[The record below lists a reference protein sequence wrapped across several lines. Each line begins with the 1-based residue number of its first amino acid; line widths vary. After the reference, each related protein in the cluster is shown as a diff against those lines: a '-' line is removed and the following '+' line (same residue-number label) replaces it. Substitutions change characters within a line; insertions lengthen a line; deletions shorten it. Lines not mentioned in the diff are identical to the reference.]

1 MAFDA
6 LKGWTSRQR
15 HAVAAAY
22 MGWTLDAFDFFVLT
36 FVVKDLIVEF
46 NVKSAADI
54 LIAVTLTLAVRPLGA
69 FLFGRLADDYGRKP
83 VLILNIL
90 LYSLFGFATAFAPT
104 LSLFFIAR
112 GLFGVAMGG
121 IWGIGASL
129 AMETIQPK
137 SRGFVSGLLQSG
149 YPSGYLVASLAF
161 GAVYA
166 SFGWRG
172 MFMVGLVPG
181 FLLAGYIWLA
191 VSESPVFR
199 RPAEVK
205 LSKHLIHLVG
215 VGVILSAMLAVLI
228 RFGREEG
235 LLYIVAAVVPL
246 LLVAGFLTPFIRK
259 HWKLAV
265 YAILLMTGFNFF
277 SHGTQDLY
285 PTFLRV
291 QHHFD
296 DITVTWI
303 TVVLNI
309 GAIVG
314 GLTFASLSQ
323 SWGRRRTVII
333 VALMALPV
341 IYFWA
346 SAQTAVMLALGAFLM
361 QICVQGAWG
370 VVPVHLNEL
379 SPPSVRGTFAGTVYQ
394 LGNLIASV
402 NAVFQAELAESGK
415 QFLGLTDY
423 SLALAVV
430 ACFAA
435 LLIATMMFLGPEA
448 KNADMGRTA
457 PVSE

>member
-1 MAFDA
+1 MALGA
-6 LKGWTSRQR
+6 LKGWTGGQKNV
-15 HAVAAAY
+15 VAAAY
-22 MGWTLDAFDFFVLT
+22 LGWTLDAFDFFVLT
-36 FVVKDLIVEF
+36 FVVKDLIGQF
-46 NVKSAADI
+46 GVKSAADI
-54 LIAVTLTLAVRPLGA
+54 LLAVTLTLAVRPLGA

-83 VLILNIL
+83 ILILNIL
-90 LYSLFGFATAFAPT
+90 LYSLFGFATAFAPS
-104 LSLFFIAR
+104 LSVFLIAR

-129 AMETIQPK
+129 AFESVPTK
-137 SRGFVSGLLQSG
+137 ARGFVSGLLQSG

-161 GAVYA
+161 GAVHA

-172 MFMVGLVPG
+172 MFMVGLIPG
-181 FLLAGYIWLA
+181 LLLAAYIYMA
-191 VSESPVFR
+191 VPESPVWR
-199 RPAEVK
+199 RPAVVNA
-205 LSKHLIHLVG
+205 SKHLLHLLG
-215 VGVILSAMLAVLI
+215 VAVILSAMLAVLI

-235 LLYIVAAVVPL
+235 LVYIVAAVVPL
-246 LLVAGFLTPFIRK
+246 VILAGFVTPFVRQ
-259 HWKLAV
+259 HWKLAL
-265 YAILLMTGFNFF
+265 YAIILMTGFNFF

-291 QHHFD
+291 QHKFD
-296 DITVTWI
+296 DLTVTGI
-303 TVVLNI
+303 TVVLNV

-314 GLTFASLSQ
+314 GLFFASLSQ
-323 SWGRRRTVII
+323 SLGRRKTVIM

-346 SAQTAVMLALGAFLM
+346 SAQTAVMLAVGAFLM
-361 QICVQGAWG
+361 QVFVQGAWG

-379 SPPSVRGTFAGTVYQ
+379 SPPGVRGTFAGTVYQ

-415 QFLGLTDY
+415 SFLGLDRY
-423 SLALAVV
+423 ALALAVV

-448 KNADMGRTA
+448 KDADMGRA
-457 PVSE
+457 VPVTE